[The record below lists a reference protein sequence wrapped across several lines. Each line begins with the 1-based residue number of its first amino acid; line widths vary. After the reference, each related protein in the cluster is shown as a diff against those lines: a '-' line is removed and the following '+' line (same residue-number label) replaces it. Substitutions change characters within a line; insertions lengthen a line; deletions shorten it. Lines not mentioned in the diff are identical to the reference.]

1 MSTNET
7 KTRPSVLA
15 FLAVAA
21 LVVVALIFLYSSN
34 ARKDAELAALR
45 ADLQKQL
52 AQAEQTLAEEAAA
65 HRAELDRLREE
76 NAASSRLRDELRQL
90 RDDAQQKQVQ
100 AQGLQA
106 YVAAA
111 QLQQQE
117 KALNLVQAAQQS
129 QAERVQRETCI
140 SNLRLIDKAKQ
151 NWATRRFTTETFSSK
166 SFAPG
171 QFLSDHNKI
180 ADMIPP
186 YNEIVTYFNGSA
198 LPTCPA
204 GGTYSLNAVKAAPT
218 CSIPGHVLPE

>member
-1 MSTNET
+1 MSTDANRI
-7 KTRPSVLA
+7 RPSILA
-15 FLAVAA
+15 FLAAA
-21 LVVVALIFLYSSN
+21 IVVVAALIFLYSSN
-34 ARKDAELAALR
+34 ARKDTELAVLR
-45 ADLQKQL
+45 SDLQNQL
-52 AQAEQTLAEEAAA
+52 AQAEKTRAEEATT
-65 HRAELDRLREE
+65 HKAELEL
-76 NAASSRLRDELRQL
+76 LRDGLRQL

-100 AQGLQA
+100 AQGVQD

-117 KALNLVQAAQQS
+117 RALELVQAGQRS
-129 QAERVQRETCI
+129 QAESVQRETCI
-140 SNLRLIDKAKQ
+140 SNLRLIDKAKR
-151 NWATRRFTTETFSSK
+151 NWATRRFNTETFSSK

-171 QFLSDHNKI
+171 EFLSLHNRI

-186 YNEIVTYFNGSA
+186 HYEIVTYFNGSA